1 MGIWGDFKLFGL
13 NLFDFFD
20 FATAKIMLPL
30 GGLFTALFVGWKMNK
45 KALLTELSNNRTL
58 PQWVVRLF
66 YLLIKYLLP
75 LAIILIFLNELG
87 VFGF

>member
-1 MGIWGDFKLFGL
+1 
-13 NLFDFFD
+13 
-20 FATAKIMLPL
+20 MLPL